1 MESEPVEIQNV
12 KTFTTF
18 LRKDKYFVI
27 FLELKAFLA
36 KHFSKRL
43 ITSLSIYLYHLEE
56 SVHFSRTE
64 LGLNLTLY
72 LCLTT

>member
-18 LRKDKYFVI
+18 LKKGKYFVI

-36 KHFSKRL
+36 KDFLK
-43 ITSLSIYLYHLEE
+43 
-56 SVHFSRTE
+56 
-64 LGLNLTLY
+64 N
-72 LCLTT
+72 